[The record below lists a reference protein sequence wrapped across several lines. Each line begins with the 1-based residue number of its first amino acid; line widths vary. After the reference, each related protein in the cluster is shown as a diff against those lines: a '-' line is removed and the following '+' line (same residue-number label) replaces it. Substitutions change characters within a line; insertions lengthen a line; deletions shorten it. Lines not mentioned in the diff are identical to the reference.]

1 MTISIKIN
9 NPYLM
14 NRAHNYFYNKNVQTM
29 LCNNET
35 ELTLFNLERT
45 EAELLLNAFT
55 KHFHLN
61 PDMQHPLAAWSKIE
75 AKMKKV
81 GPDFEFFPA
90 CSYVINRPGLIE

>member
-35 ELTLFNLERT
+35 ELTLFNLDRT
-45 EAELLLNAFT
+45 ESEILLKAFA
-55 KHFHLN
+55 KHFHMK
-61 PDMQHPLAAWSKIE
+61 PAMPHPLAA
-75 AKMKKV
+75 
-81 GPDFEFFPA
+81 
-90 CSYVINRPGLIE
+90 

>member
-14 NRAHNYFYNKNVQTM
+14 NRVHNYFYNKNVQSM

-35 ELTLFNLERT
+35 ELTLFNLDCT

-55 KHFHLN
+55 KHFHLK
-61 PDMQHPLAAWSKIE
+61 PTMQHPLAA
-75 AKMKKV
+75 
-81 GPDFEFFPA
+81 
-90 CSYVINRPGLIE
+90 

>member
-35 ELTLFNLERT
+35 ELTLFNLSRT
-45 EAELLLNAFT
+45 DAELLINTFT
-55 KHFHLN
+55 KHLHLK
-61 PDMQHPLAAWSKIE
+61 PAMQQPLAA
-75 AKMKKV
+75 
-81 GPDFEFFPA
+81 
-90 CSYVINRPGLIE
+90 

>member
-1 MTISIKIN
+1 MTITIKIN

-35 ELTLFNLERT
+35 ELTLFNLDST

-55 KHFHLN
+55 KRFHLK
-61 PDMQHPLAAWSKIE
+61 PALQHPLAA
-75 AKMKKV
+75 
-81 GPDFEFFPA
+81 
-90 CSYVINRPGLIE
+90 

>member
-35 ELTLFNLERT
+35 ELILFNLNRT
-45 EAELLLNAFT
+45 EAESLLTAFT
-55 KHFHLN
+55 KHFHLKSA
-61 PDMQHPLAAWSKIE
+61 MQRPLAA
-75 AKMKKV
+75 
-81 GPDFEFFPA
+81 
-90 CSYVINRPGLIE
+90 

>member
-1 MTISIKIN
+1 MTITIKIN

-45 EAELLLNAFT
+45 EAELLLKAFA
-55 KHFHLN
+55 KHFHLK
-61 PDMQHPLAAWSKIE
+61 PIMQHPLAA
-75 AKMKKV
+75 
-81 GPDFEFFPA
+81 
-90 CSYVINRPGLIE
+90 

>member
-1 MTISIKIN
+1 MTVTIKIN
-9 NPYLM
+9 NPHLM

-35 ELTLFNLERT
+35 ELTLFNLNQT

-55 KHFHLN
+55 KHFHLK
-61 PDMQHPLAAWSKIE
+61 PAMLHPLAAWAKIE

-81 GPDFEFFPA
+81 GPDFEFFPFLFL
-90 CSYVINRPGLIE
+90 CYK

>member
-35 ELTLFNLERT
+35 ELTLFDLERA
-45 EAELLLNAFT
+45 EVELLLKSFT
-55 KHFHLN
+55 KHFHLK
-61 PDMQHPLAAWSKIE
+61 PALKHPLAA
-75 AKMKKV
+75 
-81 GPDFEFFPA
+81 
-90 CSYVINRPGLIE
+90 